1 MQYDK
6 DTQVIV
12 SQLVNEFYT
21 QFLFKIESLLQ
32 DLVFL
37 LDITAT
43 FFQQFASKCERF
55 IDIRICLDSPKAAN
69 WNQSPGKIYA
79 HFVHKFGSGSI
90 K

>member
-43 FFQQFASKCERF
+43 FFNNLRPNVRDLLISE
-55 IDIRICLDSPKAAN
+55 
-69 WNQSPGKIYA
+69 Y
-79 HFVHKFGSGSI
+79 V
-90 K
+90 